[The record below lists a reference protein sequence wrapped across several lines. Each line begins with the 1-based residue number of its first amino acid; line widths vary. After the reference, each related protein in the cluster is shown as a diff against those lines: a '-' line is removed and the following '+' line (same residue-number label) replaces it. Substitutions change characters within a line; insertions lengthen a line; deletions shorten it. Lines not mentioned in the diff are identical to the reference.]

1 MPPALRSIREHWP
14 IGDDPPGCAPS
25 GAPSTLCSHIDHQLR
40 VLLGTLREEGLLDDT
55 VILFCGDHGDM
66 LGDFGLWAKR
76 LFYEGSARV
85 PMILV
90 GAAGDARVPAGQVD
104 ERLVGLQDVMPTLLS
119 LAGLPVPAT
128 VEGLPMTGERRR
140 DILYGECKEDRLAT
154 RMAHDGRHK
163 LIWYPAGNVVQLLF
177 DLQADPRECR
187 DLSEAAQY
195 ALIRQRLEQA
205 LVERAWGVDRDWIS
219 AGRLTGFPAPPP
231 PPRADRQFGGQRG
244 LHYPQP
250 P

>member
-1 MPPALRSIREHWP
+1 M
-14 IGDDPPGCAPS
+14 
-25 GAPSTLCSHIDHQLR
+25 
-40 VLLGTLREEGLLDDT
+40 LLGTLREEGLLDDT

-163 LIWYPAGNVVQLLF
+163 LIWYPAGNVVQLF

-219 AGRLTGFPAPPP
+219 AGRLTGFPARRAAARGPPVRRP
-231 PPRADRQFGGQRG
+231 ARPALSATAPERSHPDGGIAGLRRAPATTTTRETAS
-244 LHYPQP
+244 
-250 P
+250 